1 LPWGFATRARG
12 PPADPANVSG
22 EENDLFGATVAADGS
37 TWAVGW
43 ALDTST
49 ALHAPL
55 VVEGVNGSWSLV
67 PTPSLGNSDSGLE
80 AIAAIPGGGM
90 WAVSETG
97 AAKGNYST
105 LIEYHP

>member
-1 LPWGFATRARG
+1 MKLKWRG
-12 PPADPANVSG
+12 RFRPAQHNAYRSASPPELADR
-22 EENDLFGATVAADGS
+22 
-37 TWAVGW
+37 
-43 ALDTST
+43 
-49 ALHAPL
+49 
-55 VVEGVNGSWSLV
+55 SLV

-90 WAVSETG
+90 WAVGETG